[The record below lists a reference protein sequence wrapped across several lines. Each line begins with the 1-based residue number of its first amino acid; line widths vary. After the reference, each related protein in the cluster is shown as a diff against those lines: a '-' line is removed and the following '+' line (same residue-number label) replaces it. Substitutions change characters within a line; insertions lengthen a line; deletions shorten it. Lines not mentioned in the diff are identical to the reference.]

1 MYQGPRL
8 KTGYTVLLGL
18 SCLMSN
24 DPVSNKG
31 DHVLLQN
38 DDTLSARY
46 PNPQWTIEYS
56 FLSIL
61 NELGL
66 NFLQELWLTQIKPR
80 SIASDVNLLKF
91 REFET
96 NYVWIF
102 GHFFTT

>member
-1 MYQGPRL
+1 MQATVRAYYPNIH
-8 KTGYTVLLGL
+8 TVLLGL

-46 PNPQWTIEYS
+46 PNPQWAIGYR

-61 NELGL
+61 NRLDL
-66 NFLQELWLTQIKPR
+66 NF
-80 SIASDVNLLKF
+80 V
-91 REFET
+91 
-96 NYVWIF
+96 
-102 GHFFTT
+102 